1 MSDDL
6 LPYFLA
12 EGRELTERAGEA
24 LFDLDRGVGPAEAV
38 ERAFRAIHTL
48 KGSAALFDMGE
59 LGALLHAAES
69 ELEAA
74 RGRGGAMSAE
84 QMSALNECV
93 GETERWIEA
102 LEAEGSVPS
111 TRRRAATALEAK
123 LRGATP
129 SAPQRPTASAAP
141 PNWALDLMRVA
152 ALPARTAVQYAPDA
166 EAYFRGEDPLALIGK
181 LPDLLWL
188 ELDRQPSEADTPF
201 ACDLVLR
208 ALSDA
213 APETVAGA
221 LRLAGDQAEVVA
233 LEAAASAQ
241 SPAPLATRTVR
252 VEAASLDA
260 ASDLLDQLIIAK
272 NALAHETATALGER
286 ADAARGM
293 AGAQLAL
300 DRAITALHSAVG
312 RMRLAP
318 LRRLFAPLPR
328 QVREMADALGKH
340 VELTISGEE
349 VAVDKAI
356 MDGLYEPL
364 IHILRNA
371 VDHGVEPPA
380 VRLAAGKPA
389 RASIRLAAAPRGDV
403 AVIEVADD
411 GAGLDLARITQ
422 IAVERGLISPTAAEA
437 LSDRQAAE
445 LIFMPGF
452 STARTVTGLS
462 GRGVGL
468 DAVRA
473 ALARIG
479 GRVEVETHPGHGA
492 IVRLTAPLRT
502 LLMRIA
508 VLCVGTERF
517 GAPLDTIREVVRIP
531 LAAVTAVRSGE
542 AVVVR
547 DEVIPLMHLGEILG
561 RERSRADP
569 LIVAVIQQADGRVG
583 LAVDRVAESLQAPVQ
598 AASPLLAGLAGLS
611 GSVLQAD
618 GRILLLL
625 DLRALTQ

>member
-12 EGRELTERAGEA
+12 EGRELTERVGEA
-24 LFDLDRGVGPAEAV
+24 LFDLDRGVGPAEAI

-48 KGSAALFDMGE
+48 KGSTGLFDMSE

-74 RGRGGAMSAE
+74 RGRDGAISAD
-84 QMSALNECV
+84 QISALNECNS
-93 GETERWIEA
+93 ETERWIEA
-102 LEAEGSVPS
+102 LEAQGSVPQG
-111 TRRRAATALEAK
+111 RRRAAAALEAR

-129 SAPQRPTASAAP
+129 SGPQGQIVPATP
-141 PNWALDLMRVA
+141 PNWARDLVRVA
-152 ALPARTAVQYAPDA
+152 GLPARAAVQYAPDS
-166 EAYFRGEDPLALIGK
+166 EAYFRGEDPLAIVGK
-181 LPDLLWL
+181 VPDLLWL
-188 ELDRQPSEADTPF
+188 ELDRRPSEADTPF

-208 ALSDA
+208 ALSGAPPEAVA
-213 APETVAGA
+213 AA

-233 LEAAASAQ
+233 LEASAASQ
-241 SPAPLATRTVR
+241 SPAPRATRTVR

-272 NALAHETATALGER
+272 NALAHETAATLGER
-286 ADAARGM
+286 ADDAKGI

-300 DRAITALHSAVG
+300 DRAATALHSAVG

-328 QVREMADALGKH
+328 QVREMADVLGKQ
-340 VELTISGEE
+340 VELAITGEE

-364 IHILRNA
+364 IHTLRNA
-371 VDHGVEPPA
+371 VDHGVEAPS

-389 RASIRLAAAPRGDV
+389 RATIRLAAAPRGDV

-411 GAGLDLARITQ
+411 GAGLDLARIRQ
-422 IAVERGLISPTAAEA
+422 IAAERGLISPADAEA

-452 STARTVTGLS
+452 STARAVTGLS

-479 GRVEVETHPGHGA
+479 GRVEVETHPGQGA
-492 IVRLTAPLRT
+492 VVRMTAPLRT
-502 LLMRIA
+502 LLVRIA
-508 VLCVGTERF
+508 VFCVGTERF

-531 LAAVTAVRSGE
+531 RAAVTAVRSGE
-542 AVVVR
+542 AVMVR
-547 DEVIPLMHLGEILG
+547 DEVIPLMHLAELLG
-561 RERSRADP
+561 RERSCADP

-598 AASPLLAGLAGLS
+598 AISPLLGGLAGLR

>member
-1 MSDDL
+1 
-6 LPYFLA
+6 
-12 EGRELTERAGEA
+12 
-24 LFDLDRGVGPAEAV
+24 
-38 ERAFRAIHTL
+38 
-48 KGSAALFDMGE
+48 
-59 LGALLHAAES
+59 
-69 ELEAA
+69 
-74 RGRGGAMSAE
+74 
-84 QMSALNECV
+84 
-93 GETERWIEA
+93 
-102 LEAEGSVPS
+102 
-111 TRRRAATALEAK
+111 
-123 LRGATP
+123 
-129 SAPQRPTASAAP
+129 
-141 PNWALDLMRVA
+141 MRVA
-152 ALPARTAVQYAPDA
+152 GLPARTAVQYAPDA
-166 EAYFRGEDPLALIGK
+166 EAYFRGEDPLAMIGK
-181 LPDLLWL
+181 VPDLLWL
-188 ELDRQPSEADTPF
+188 ELDRRPLEADTPF

-208 ALSDA
+208 ALSGAPPEAVA
-213 APETVAGA
+213 AA
-221 LRLAGDQAEVVA
+221 LRLAGDQAEVVELDA
-233 LEAAASAQ
+233 GAPLQ

-272 NALAHETATALGER
+272 NALAHETAQALGER
-286 ADAARGM
+286 AADAKGM

-300 DRAITALHSAVG
+300 DRAVTALHSAVG

-328 QVREMADALGKH
+328 QVREMADALGKQ

-371 VDHGVEPPA
+371 VDHGVEPPSA
-380 VRLAAGKPA
+380 RLAAGKPA
-389 RASIRLAAAPRGDV
+389 RATIRLTAAPRGDV

-411 GAGLDLARITQ
+411 GAGLDLARIRQ

-445 LIFMPGF
+445 LIFTPGF
-452 STARTVTGLS
+452 STARTLTGLS

-492 IVRLTAPLRT
+492 IVRMTVPLRT
-502 LLMRIA
+502 LLMRVA
-508 VLCVGTERF
+508 VLCVGDERF
-517 GAPLDTIREVVRIP
+517 GAPLETIREVVRIP
-531 LAAVTAVRSGE
+531 RAGVTAVRSGE

-547 DEVIPLMHLGEILG
+547 DEVIPLMHLGELLG
-561 RERSRADP
+561 GERSRADP
-569 LIVAVIQQADGRVG
+569 LIVAVIQQAEGRVG

-598 AASPLLAGLAGLS
+598 AASPLLAGLAGLR